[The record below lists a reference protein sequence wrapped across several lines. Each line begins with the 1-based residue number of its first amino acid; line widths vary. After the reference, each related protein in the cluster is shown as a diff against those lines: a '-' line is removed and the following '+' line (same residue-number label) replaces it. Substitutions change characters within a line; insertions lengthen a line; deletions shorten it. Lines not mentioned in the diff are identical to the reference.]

1 MGAGEESEGLREENL
16 GLQERLNKEIRG
28 KNDAKNAHLVFK
40 GKVKE
45 DQEEKL
51 CQIDVLECEN

>member
-1 MGAGEESEGLREENL
+1 VWGLREENL

>member
-1 MGAGEESEGLREENL
+1 
-16 GLQERLNKEIRG
+16 
-28 KNDAKNAHLVFK
+28 VFK